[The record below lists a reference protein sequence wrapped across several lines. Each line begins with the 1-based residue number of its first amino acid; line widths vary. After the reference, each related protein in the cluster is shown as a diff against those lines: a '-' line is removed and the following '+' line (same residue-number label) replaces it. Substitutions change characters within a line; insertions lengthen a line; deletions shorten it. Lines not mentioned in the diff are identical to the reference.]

1 MHQVELHDHIPMT
14 EYGPTEGGNFEY
26 SWQGEYLQAFLISDV
41 GKKRKN
47 NEDACLLCVPEDA
60 ALAGRRGLLF
70 AVGDGMGGASA
81 GEFASRMALRQTNN
95 AYYLSDT
102 PSAPDALREAVE
114 SANLKVFEE
123 SELNPLLS
131 GMGTTVSALVARGEW
146 TYIAHV
152 GDSRVYLLRGMRLY
166 QITHDHSLVAEQMRC
181 GLLTEEEARNH
192 SMKNLITRAVGIK
205 NEVKVDMYAMHIQRG
220 DTILICSDG
229 LSNMVPDAQIA
240 AALAGNDLK
249 KAAAILID
257 EALDEGGADNI
268 TAALLRVAD
277 RPPKCDLEEGADEV
291 QFPTPGI
298 ITKLRRFFS

>member
-14 EYGPTEGGNFEY
+14 EYGPAEGGNYEY
-26 SWQGEYLQAFLISDV
+26 SWQGDFLQVCLISDV

-60 ALAGRRGLLF
+60 ALAGRRGFLF

-95 AYYLSDT
+95 AYYLSET
-102 PSAPDALREAVE
+102 QSTPDALREAVE

-131 GMGTTVSALVARGEW
+131 GMGTTVSALVVRGEW
-146 TYIAHV
+146 TYIAQV

-205 NEVKVDMYAMHIQRG
+205 SEVKVDMYAMHVQRG

-229 LSNMVPDAQIA
+229 LSNMVPDAQLA

-249 KAAAILID
+249 KAAALLVD
-257 EALDEGGADNI
+257 GALDEGGSDNI
-268 TAALLRVAD
+268 TAALLRVTD
-277 RPPKCDLEEGADEV
+277 RPHKCDLEEGADEV

-298 ITKLRRFFS
+298 ITKLRRFFA